1 MRQGL
6 SRVVAPDS
14 LNLQDA
20 VYSNTEAKEYLELFP
35 NHQLKIIPDAGHSVS
50 VEQPEVY
57 LETIRDFLRQTQ
69 PFSIR

>member
-1 MRQGL
+1 
-6 SRVVAPDS
+6 
-14 LNLQDA
+14 
-20 VYSNTEAKEYLELFP
+20 
-35 NHQLKIIPDAGHSVS
+35 LKIIPDAGHSIS